1 VTALGLLDR
10 LTRDRIPSRVWRR
23 DPAVFLASDAPAD
36 RQTAVRER
44 LGWLDSPGLFAR
56 HRDALTR
63 FARDTAAEGLTEVV
77 LLGMG
82 GSSLCAEVLRDVA
95 APRSQRTLTVLDT
108 TDERSIRR
116 VTERLQPAR
125 TLFLV
130 ASKSGSTVEVTSLE
144 RHFWSVM
151 KTLGAD
157 EPGGHF
163 IAITDPE
170 TPLASLAAMRGYRDT
185 FLNPP
190 DIGGRYSALSLFGLV
205 PAVLLGVDLET
216 LTDSAGRMSDSTQ
229 SDWDNPSLA
238 LGAFMAA
245 HASSGRDKLTLLLA
259 PEFEPLGPWIE
270 QLVAESTGKNGT
282 GVLPIV
288 GELPGPADEYGADRA
303 FVAVLTPGAQS
314 TRARAVALQ
323 AAGHPVFIVE
333 SGTEALGGEF
343 FRWMFATAVA
353 GAALG
358 VNPFDE
364 PNVRDAK
371 TRTASQLA
379 AFERQGAFTLDPPF
393 TDGSEY
399 SRREHRRSE
408 EEPPGRPARYVA
420 ILDYLP
426 PDPRRAELVSRL
438 RSALRRRARLATT
451 YGVGPRYLHSTGQF
465 HKGGPNTGMFLLFTA
480 ADATA
485 TPVPGAGYTFSTLKH
500 AQALGDFEALAAAD
514 REVVHYHFDDPTIDP
529 VLAFERVLQSFK

>member
-1 VTALGLLDR
+1 
-10 LTRDRIPSRVWRR
+10 
-23 DPAVFLASDAPAD
+23 
-36 RQTAVRER
+36 
-44 LGWLDSPGLFAR
+44 
-56 HRDALTR
+56 
-63 FARDTAAEGLTEVV
+63 
-77 LLGMG
+77 
-82 GSSLCAEVLRDVA
+82 
-95 APRSQRTLTVLDT
+95 
-108 TDERSIRR
+108 
-116 VTERLQPAR
+116 
-125 TLFLV
+125 
-130 ASKSGSTVEVTSLE
+130 
-144 RHFWSVM
+144 
-151 KTLGAD
+151 
-157 EPGGHF
+157 
-163 IAITDPE
+163 
-170 TPLASLAAMRGYRDT
+170 
-185 FLNPP
+185 
-190 DIGGRYSALSLFGLV
+190 
-205 PAVLLGVDLET
+205 VDLET

-303 FVAVLTPGAQS
+303 FVAVLTPGAQP
-314 TRARAVALQ
+314 TRAHAGALQ

-333 SGTEALGGEF
+333 SSTEALGGEF

-371 TRTASQLA
+371 TRTANQLA
-379 AFERQGAFTLDPPF
+379 AVERQGAFTLDPPF

-399 SRREHRRSE
+399 SRREHHRSE
-408 EEPPGRPARYVA
+408 DVPPARPARYVA

-500 AQALGDFEALAAAD
+500 AQALGDFEALVAAD

-529 VLAFERVLQSFK
+529 VQAFERVLQGFR